1 MRSPDHGV
9 SCWWAVPP
17 PIATPQSV
25 KIPLQIGRL
34 DGLDISFVFL
44 EMVQKVPC
52 DPELSTHHLW
62 SQLISAELPFKFSQP
77 IID

>member
-1 MRSPDHGV
+1 MRPPNHGV
-9 SCWWAVPP
+9 SRWWAVSP
-17 PIATPQSV
+17 PIATPPSA

-34 DGLDISFVFL
+34 NRLDLSFVLL
-44 EMVQKVPC
+44 EMKQKVPR
-52 DPELSTHHLW
+52 DPEMSPYHLW